1 MIKKRQYGRHDI
13 ISALKQEAYEFKTSL
28 GYIEYTA
35 ANKTKL
41 N

>member
-1 MIKKRQYGRHDI
+1 MAGTMSDTYNF
-13 ISALKQEAYEFKTSL
+13 STEAGGYEFKASL